1 MAAAMNNNPFDGD
14 DSVYDEESPE
24 TNYFK
29 MMMQDNEAGRIAA
42 RDRDDGDDSVLGGA
56 TLASM
61 MGSDKKKNTSS
72 QGAAAAGGGA
82 KGSYTV
88 PHRDPSPAETLSI
101 VGVEDDVSTIANDTV
116 NETTKAFFN
125 NHGTKE
131 ASQPR
136 IRLFKEYK
144 TPVKS
149 KKKSEG
155 STEDDETAPETPPG
169 MIRVPGRSSSEGGE
183 ESARGGSKKNKM
195 SPKSPMV
202 RSKRVYIVAGVLAV
216 ILFASIIALAVALSG
231 MKDKKSSGSVT
242 PVEAD
247 QDILDTW
254 PDLDTEGL
262 ATPSV
267 SPPLGEGETMAP
279 SAATTEGGTGGGT
292 VLTPSTPAPTFSA
305 TTVGPT
311 TDPLDTDATF
321 DELYSLLV
329 GGGIVSEDIEDSPT
343 SPQYQAIVWLSQDPN
358 FFNYLKQRML
368 QRWSLAVVA
377 NSMDATGTQ
386 ARGRKLLEGWLQY
399 TNECTWFTSGEKAV
413 CDDRGNFERLNI
425 QELQLGGTLP
435 SEIALLSN
443 SLRECVRDGIEFMVE
458 GIFFCLTFLF
468 TSFPRIH
475 QPRWQQ
481 PPRPYSLISWATHL
495 AG

>member
-1 MAAAMNNNPFDGD
+1 MVTSNPFDAE
-14 DSVYDEESPE
+14 SVDTDMENAMWEEDTPE

-42 RDRDDGDDSVLGGA
+42 HDRDADDSVLGGV

-61 MGSDKKKNTSS
+61 MGKDKMNIKT
-72 QGAAAAGGGA
+72 AA
-82 KGSYTV
+82 K
-88 PHRDPSPAETLSI
+88 PLPKQDPSPAETLSI
-101 VGVEDDVSTIANDTV
+101 VGIEDDVSTIANDTV

-149 KKKSEG
+149 KKNSEG

-183 ESARGGSKKNKM
+183 ESAREPKQKKK
-195 SPKSPMV
+195 SSKSPMV

-231 MKDKKSSGSVT
+231 MKDRKSSAPVT

-247 QDILDTW
+247 EDILDSW
-254 PDLDTEGL
+254 PDLDTEDL

-267 SPPLGEGETMAP
+267 SPPLGEGESMAP

-311 TDPLDTDATF
+311 TDPLDSGAAF

-329 GGGIVSEDIEDSPT
+329 GGGIVPEDIEDSPT
-343 SPQYQAIVWLSQDPN
+343 SPQYQAMVWLSNDPN
-358 FFNYLKQRML
+358 FFNYLEQRML

-399 TNECTWFTSGEKAV
+399 TNECTWFTSGKMAV

-443 SLRECVRDGIEFMVE
+443 SLRKCGRVDIE
-458 GIFFCLTFLF
+458 GC
-468 TSFPRIH
+468 
-475 QPRWQQ
+475 
-481 PPRPYSLISWATHL
+481 
-495 AG
+495 G